1 MGDNNY
7 NIDDILAEIDAK
19 RKKNPTEESDRV
31 SVTEIIGGN
40 DLERAMSSAGI
51 KHRRSEQ
58 QAAEQ
63 ASQDEADRRAEEM
76 QAAAELEQRE
86 KAEKERR
93 RRENE
98 QRKFAEKQRRL
109 AKREKAAEK
118 PAEPVAPVPQ
128 EPEEKPVREFTVEEA
143 MPVHTGFTAELSTV
157 EQASDIFA
165 EEEEEHVQPF
175 VKPAVSSDDE
185 VIFQTQAELVPTA
198 TQQLRKQQR
207 IEEINR
213 ALLRADREAESND
226 ELLDSLNPME
236 SRAKA
241 AEAVKSAENAPA
253 EEEIGD
259 TLAVAGNDLKRLAAS
274 EEHVKEYSPSI
285 SHKKSEEQPAPVK
298 RRSGTRLDTVLSGS
312 AEAAKRDKRGSDALV
327 ESLNKQMEAQ
337 RAAAAENEQ
346 TVTLSDISQGAH
358 AQNIPL
364 NIDDKQIVDTAV
376 LKKAEEDDLASRK
389 KRKISE
395 FVLQDIDA
403 EVDAAGEE
411 EDEEDF
417 DEDEPIDL
425 DDESVITDRLNRSA
439 KGLMSRAFILGAL
452 CAVTLFIAIVN
463 QFDLD
468 VGFINEIISRRI
480 SVEYHLYTY
489 LTIGILSFL
498 ACSSVVLS
506 GFSRLVRLKPDG
518 DTLCAFSH
526 IGALLAIVMYLAQP
540 EYIQLGKAH
549 VYLLVSLF
557 SLLFNTISKLFTV
570 KAAQNNFRFISGD
583 NNKYFVE
590 SFRGMEA
597 AVQGSVMGIPHIAS
611 MRKTEM
617 LCDFLVSTYC
627 EDSSDRIAH
636 KAAPITLGAALVG
649 GLAAFFLGESDY
661 VLNNAAWGVTVAS
674 AILAI
679 GAAFSSSMIVMLPL
693 LSASKV
699 MARRNACILGCSA
712 IDDFSATDEVL
723 VDAKSLFP
731 ANSVT
736 IKTIWEYNKNG
747 KKGSQKVMFDEA
759 IIYAASLSIHADSIL
774 SNAFFDML
782 SFKKAL
788 LKKVSNCVYESN
800 LGVTGW
806 IGNRRVMLGNREHM
820 KSHGITV
827 PDMKTEQSVNKE
839 NNEVVYLAVSGEVCM
854 LFFVAITANLQV
866 KDEVKRLNENGVGL
880 IIKTVDGMLTPAV
893 VSGLFDI
900 PMNSVHIIPF
910 EMHEEFDNHT
920 KYASKGSAAVSC
932 DGTFSS
938 LSSAINGTKNL
949 RQKIMLGCIMQ
960 IAGIAL
966 GILLGLIFAVFK
978 NYAMFN
984 SFIILGYNM
993 VWMIL
998 TLGVQA
1004 FKRI

>member
-19 RKKNPTEESDRV
+19 RKKNPTEESDKV

-143 MPVHTGFTAELSTV
+143 IPVHTGFTAELSTV

-175 VKPAVSSDDE
+175 VKPAVSGDDE

-241 AEAVKSAENAPA
+241 AEAVKSAENAPV

-327 ESLNKQMEAQ
+327 ESLNKQIEAQ

-411 EDEEDF
+411 EDE
-417 DEDEPIDL
+417 DEDEAPVKPAKKVAPAKKPAKKVVEE
-425 DDESVITDRLNRSA
+425 DDD
-439 KGLMSRAFILGAL
+439 
-452 CAVTLFIAIVN
+452 
-463 QFDLD
+463 D
-468 VGFINEIISRRI
+468 
-480 SVEYHLYTY
+480 
-489 LTIGILSFL
+489 
-498 ACSSVVLS
+498 
-506 GFSRLVRLKPDG
+506 
-518 DTLCAFSH
+518 
-526 IGALLAIVMYLAQP
+526 
-540 EYIQLGKAH
+540 
-549 VYLLVSLF
+549 
-557 SLLFNTISKLFTV
+557 
-570 KAAQNNFRFISGD
+570 
-583 NNKYFVE
+583 
-590 SFRGMEA
+590 
-597 AVQGSVMGIPHIAS
+597 
-611 MRKTEM
+611 
-617 LCDFLVSTYC
+617 
-627 EDSSDRIAH
+627 
-636 KAAPITLGAALVG
+636 
-649 GLAAFFLGESDY
+649 
-661 VLNNAAWGVTVAS
+661 
-674 AILAI
+674 
-679 GAAFSSSMIVMLPL
+679 
-693 LSASKV
+693 
-699 MARRNACILGCSA
+699 
-712 IDDFSATDEVL
+712 DDFEEVDE
-723 VDAKSLFP
+723 
-731 ANSVT
+731 
-736 IKTIWEYNKNG
+736 
-747 KKGSQKVMFDEA
+747 
-759 IIYAASLSIHADSIL
+759 
-774 SNAFFDML
+774 
-782 SFKKAL
+782 
-788 LKKVSNCVYESN
+788 
-800 LGVTGW
+800 
-806 IGNRRVMLGNREHM
+806 
-820 KSHGITV
+820 
-827 PDMKTEQSVNKE
+827 
-839 NNEVVYLAVSGEVCM
+839 
-854 LFFVAITANLQV
+854 
-866 KDEVKRLNENGVGL
+866 
-880 IIKTVDGMLTPAV
+880 
-893 VSGLFDI
+893 
-900 PMNSVHIIPF
+900 
-910 EMHEEFDNHT
+910 
-920 KYASKGSAAVSC
+920 
-932 DGTFSS
+932 
-938 LSSAINGTKNL
+938 
-949 RQKIMLGCIMQ
+949 
-960 IAGIAL
+960 
-966 GILLGLIFAVFK
+966 
-978 NYAMFN
+978 
-984 SFIILGYNM
+984 
-993 VWMIL
+993 
-998 TLGVQA
+998 
-1004 FKRI
+1004 

>member
-1 MGDNNY
+1 MSDNNY
-7 NIDDILAEIDAK
+7 SIDDILAEIDAK
-19 RKKNPTEESDRV
+19 RSKRSSEGSDNV

-40 DLERAMSSAGI
+40 EIEKAMSAAGI
-51 KHRRSEQ
+51 KRRKGEQ
-58 QAAEQ
+58 QAAERKIQ
-63 ASQDEADRRAEEM
+63 QEADRRADMM
-76 QAAAELEQRE
+76 QAQAQASETAEEGDSRE
-86 KAEKERR
+86 KK
-93 RRENE
+93 
-98 QRKFAEKQRRL
+98 QRKFAEKHR
-109 AKREKAAEK
+109 K
-118 PAEPVAPVPQ
+118 PAKEKNAPAETAEEPQPPVQ
-128 EPEEKPVREFTVEEA
+128 AASAADADDLRELFE
-143 MPVHTGFTAELSTV
+143 HTGYTAELSTV
-157 EQASDIFA
+157 EQASGIFA
-165 EEEEEHVQPF
+165 EEEPEAHVQPF
-175 VKPAVSSDDE
+175 VKPEVSGDSE

-213 ALLRADREAESND
+213 ALLRADKEAESND
-226 ELLDSLNPME
+226 ELLDSINPMD

-241 AEAVKSAENAPA
+241 AEAVKSAENAP
-253 EEEIGD
+253 EDDIGD
-259 TLAVAGNDLKRLAAS
+259 TLAVAGNDLKRLAS
-274 EEHVKEYSPSI
+274 GEEHVKEYSPALTR
-285 SHKKSEEQPAPVK
+285 KKSEEPAPVK
-298 RRSGTRLDTVLSGS
+298 RRSAAKVDSVLSGS
-312 AEAAKRDKRGSDALV
+312 AESARREKRGSDALV
-327 ESLNKQMEAQ
+327 ESLNKQIEAQ
-337 RAAAAENEQ
+337 RASAAENEQ

-358 AQNIPL
+358 AANIPL
-364 NIDDKQIVDTAV
+364 NIADKQIVDTAV
-376 LKKAEEDDLASRK
+376 LKRAEEDDLASRK

-403 EVDAAGEE
+403 EVESAGEE
-411 EDEEDF
+411 EEEDEF

-425 DDESVITDRLNRSA
+425 DDENVISDRLNRSA
-439 KGLMSRAFILGAL
+439 KGLLSRVFILSAL
-452 CAVTLFIAIVN
+452 CAVTLFVAIVN

-468 VGFINEIISRRI
+468 VGFINGIISRRV

-489 LTIGILSFL
+489 LTIGILSFM

-506 GFSRLVRLKPDG
+506 GFSRLIRLKPDG
-518 DTLCAFSH
+518 DTLCTFSH

-557 SLLFNTISKLFTV
+557 ALLFNTISKLFTV
-570 KAAQNNFRFISGD
+570 RAAQNNFRFISGD

-597 AVQGSVMGIPHIAS
+597 AVQGTGIPHVAS

-627 EDSSDRIAH
+627 EDSSDRIAR
-636 KAAPITLGAALVG
+636 KAAPAALGAAVVG
-649 GLAAFFLGESDY
+649 GLAAFFLGESEY
-661 VLNNAAWGVTVAS
+661 VLNNAAWGFTVAS

-679 GAAFSSSMIVMLPL
+679 GAAFSGSMIVMLPM

-712 IDDFSATDEVL
+712 VDDFSTTDEVL
-723 VDAKSLFP
+723 VDAKALFP

-736 IKTIWEYNKNG
+736 ITTIWEYNKNG

-800 LGVTGW
+800 MGVTGW

-839 NNEVVYLAVSGEVCM
+839 GDEVVYLAVSGEVCM
-854 LFFVAITANLQV
+854 LFFVAVSANIQV
-866 KDEVKRLNENGVGL
+866 KEEVQRLNENGVGL
-880 IIKTVDGMLTPAV
+880 IVKTVDGLLTPAV
-893 VSGLFDI
+893 IAGLFDI
-900 PMNSVHIIPF
+900 PLNSVHVIPF

-938 LSSAINGTKNL
+938 LAAAINGTKNL
-949 RQKIMLGCIMQ
+949 RQKIMIGCIMQ

-966 GILLGLIFAVFK
+966 GILLGLIFALFK
-978 NYAMFN
+978 NYSMFN
-984 SFIILGYNM
+984 AFVILGYNIL
-993 VWMIL
+993 WTIL